1 MTLPRLEHNVK
12 LAPYTTFKIGGAAK
26 YFVIVKNK
34 EELVTAVAEAQK
46 NKEQWFIL
54 GGGSDILVAD
64 SGFNGLVIK
73 SELKQ
78 VNFDL
83 KEEQVRAESGVRLNQ
98 LITSCLQKELSGLE
112 FAIGVPATVGGATWA
127 NLGARGQ
134 ELQNYFL
141 SAQVIDVQGN
151 TRVIKKKDC
160 AFGYRDS
167 IFKHQKFIILE
178 VLFQLRQEEK
188 AKIQQ
193 AIKQLT
199 DLRQTTQDLS
209 SFSAGCVF
217 KNPTDQTT
225 VPAAKLIDDLDLK
238 GKKIG
243 GAQISSKHA
252 NFIINT
258 GTATAEDVIMLISYI
273 KQQVRDKCGVQLQE
287 EIEY

>member
-1 MTLPRLEHNVK
+1 M
-12 LAPYTTFKIGGAAK
+12 
-26 YFVIVKNK
+26 
-34 EELVTAVAEAQK
+34 
-46 NKEQWFIL
+46 
-54 GGGSDILVAD
+54 
-64 SGFNGLVIK
+64 
-73 SELKQ
+73 
-78 VNFDL
+78 
-83 KEEQVRAESGVRLNQ
+83 
-98 LITSCLQKELSGLE
+98 
-112 FAIGVPATVGGATWA
+112 
-127 NLGARGQ
+127 GARGQ

-287 EIEY
+287 EIEYVGFN